1 MIADDVRRPYPHPY
15 EVTSRGERRLP
26 PPPAGTLRDR
36 IEAAPEFTEAR
47 PDERP
52 GERAPERTVHRLHH
66 IRLVS
71 DQAIS
76 VIDQVL
82 EHAS

>member
-15 EVTSRGERRLP
+15 QVTSRGERHLP

-36 IEAAPEFTEAR
+36 VATASERPAAQ

-52 GERAPERTVHRLHH
+52 AERAPERTVHRLHH

-76 VIDQVL
+76 VIDHVL

>member
-15 EVTSRGERRLP
+15 QVNARRER
-26 PPPAGTLRDR
+26 PAQAPGR
-36 IEAAPEFTEAR
+36 IPRPAPDPARAEAA
-47 PDERP
+47 
-52 GERAPERTVHRLHH
+52 ERTVHRLHH

-82 EHAS
+82 ERAS